1 MGVTKLMVKKMMTR
15 NIIISG
21 FGGQG
26 IVAAGKT
33 LIYAA
38 MMDGMNVSMLP
49 SYGPE
54 MRGGFANCHVIISES
69 SIACPIISSPD
80 IVIAMSVPAFEKF
93 ESNVKSEGTLIIDSH
108 LVGSKSSRDDITSLY
123 VPATKAAMEVGSAKF
138 ANVVM
143 LGVLM
148 QLLDCPAMESMK
160 KAIMNMLPDD
170 KKDLLDKEMEA
181 LSLGMEYARQI
192 VFYYN

>member
-1 MGVTKLMVKKMMTR
+1 MLTR

-38 MMDGMNVSMLP
+38 MLDGMRVSLLP

-54 MRGGFANCHVIISES
+54 MRGGFANCHVIISEED
-69 SIACPIISSPD
+69 IASPIISRPD
-80 IVIAMSVPAFEKF
+80 LLIAMSLPALDKF
-93 ESNVKSEGTLIIDSH
+93 ESRVKAGGIMIVDSH
-108 LVGSKSSRDDITSLY
+108 LIGKSSFRDDLDVLR
-123 VPATKAAMEVGSAKF
+123 VPASRMAIDIGNVKF

-148 QLLDCPAMESMK
+148 ELLGCPEPESMGR
-160 KAIMNMLPDD
+160 AIMNMLPDG
-170 KKDLLDKEMEA
+170 KKELYEKEMKA
-181 LSLGMEYARQI
+181 LALGREFAARHPLAI
-192 VFYYN
+192 KY